1 MLSSTLSSTVLA
13 IAAGGGK
20 FEPLDPVWG
29 VTFWTLVIFVLAAP
43 LMWKLVYKPITDAL
57 AARDAKAEDA
67 IRVAEEAKE
76 AAEKAKA
83 ATESALAEA
92 RAEATKQVREAKE
105 RAEAQAQALL
115 DKAKADAEQ
124 NLKKATAE
132 IEAERRRAIAEIRD
146 LSVEVSMSAAGKLL
160 QREVSGDDQKRF
172 VADFLKNSDRFAA
185 N

>member
-1 MLSSTLSSTVLA
+1 MMLSSTSTFLA
-13 IAAGGGK
+13 FAGGGE
-20 FEPLDPVWG
+20 FSPLDPVWG
-29 VTFWTLVIFVLAAP
+29 VTFWTLVIFVIAMP
-43 LMWKLVYKPITDAL
+43 LMWKNVYKPITEAL

-67 IRVAEEAKE
+67 IRIAEEAKE

-83 ATESALAEA
+83 ETESALAEA
-92 RAEATKQVREAKE
+92 RAEAAKQVREAKE

-115 DKAKADAEQ
+115 DKAKADADA

-146 LSVEVSMSAAGKLL
+146 LSVDVSISAAGKLL
-160 QREVSGDDQKRF
+160 QREVSGADQKRF
-172 VADFLKNSDRFAA
+172 VEDFLKNSDRFAQ